1 MRLLG
6 SMYYI
11 LRQYTNTP
19 LPVPI
24 SGGDTV
30 LGEHLKVIP
39 PLYSSFSLFPSLCVI
54 FEFSFLPLSPPLLHK
69 ERLISTLYTAAIKES
84 NRSSRVL
91 ALYQVGMIVYSEL
104 TTPTASPS
112 PTKPSKLV
120 PEGIDILLAT
130 LKVSLLTTP
139 TNHTHHTYAI
149 YDGFYVGIFFL
160 IIKFIHLY
168 Q

>member
-39 PLYSSFSLFPSLCVI
+39 PLYSSLSLSVSFLNSPS
-54 FEFSFLPLSPPLLHK
+54 LPLSLSPSLPPLLLHK

-84 NRSSRVL
+84 NRSSRVV

-149 YDGFYVGIFFL
+149 CDGFYVGIFF
-160 IIKFIHLY
+160 
-168 Q
+168 

>member
-39 PLYSSFSLFPSLCVI
+39 PLYSTLLSLSLSSSVCLSVI
-54 FEFSFLPLSPPLLHK
+54 FEFSSLPLFSPPLPSSSPLLHK
-69 ERLISTLYTAAIKES
+69 ERLIGTLYTAAIKES

-130 LKVSLLTTP
+130 LKVSLLTTLIMHMP
-139 TNHTHHTYAI
+139 FMM
-149 YDGFYVGIFFL
+149 DFMLEFFFKL
-160 IIKFIHLY
+160 
-168 Q
+168 